1 MNARQFIKVAVV
13 SIISLLLTSDFGYAE
28 PTRSAE
34 TSIFRPVSADFGA
47 DHFHMELLS
56 FERNLIET
64 ENNSYINGQVTL
76 YERFNLATGN
86 LSKIPDKYPW
96 QQGRIFDALIVPGI
110 EIGRRF
116 EKGPIRR
123 AGFFGTAAYITPNDS
138 YFFNTGFMVQSG
150 PVQLKAGVFRGTI
163 HYEASHRDNL
173 DDLSLK
179 KPYDELTA
187 VSYITVGLSPTFS
200 F

>member
-1 MNARQFIKVAVV
+1 MNAPQFIKVTIV
-13 SIISLLLTSDFGYAE
+13 SIISLLLTSDLGYTE
-28 PTRSAE
+28 PTRSAGG
-34 TSIFRPVSADFGA
+34 TILRPISADFGV
-47 DHFHMELLS
+47 DQFHMELLTY
-56 FERNLIET
+56 EKNLIET
-64 ENNSYINGQVTL
+64 DGNSYLNGQVTL
-76 YERFNLATGN
+76 YERFNLATVN
-86 LSKIPDKYPW
+86 HSKIPDKYPW
-96 QQGRIFDALIVPGI
+96 EQGRIFDALIVPGI

-116 EKGPIRR
+116 EMGPIKR

-138 YFFNTGFMVQSG
+138 YFFDTGFMVLSG

-163 HYEASHRDNL
+163 HHDASHRDNL

-179 KPYDELTA
+179 QPYDELTA